1 MDLHCPREIRPWSRS
16 PAARAV
22 SLAVLWSTA
31 CGSTPTRP
39 SATALD
45 GVYTLR
51 IQTNCATLPPGERN
65 REYAAT
71 IAGRT
76 VTLSDATF
84 WLDPR
89 AGLRNTFEIS
99 VLGESVRLTLE
110 PRSLSRGGIV
120 EQTSPTTYFG
130 IVGEGQGSLQGES
143 RGRPVI
149 AGTFSAGFGSG
160 EDLLDN
166 DRHVGCASGAHEA
179 TFRFDPDRLFAPP
192 PGIAQTL
199 QRIELSGPSTVAPGE
214 TVQFEVTGYLPDGTT
229 RDVTAEATWSFGGGT
244 PLFGAHAG
252 IGPGGVVTGRSIGD
266 DELSA
271 FAKVPNFLPSLSSKA
286 EVIVTPPGTFRLA
299 GRVTLNGLA
308 SDPVVG
314 ALVTATAR
322 TAADLSATTD
332 WDGRY
337 KIFGVSG
344 PTTVRV
350 VKAGYVEQTVEI
362 AGAVNETLDV
372 ALPPSGALPNVAGSY
387 TLTVEADPTCAE
399 NLPEGAR
406 VRQYPATIVQ
416 VGSTVEVRLT
426 GAAWDQSIAGQ
437 GDRFLGRV
445 QPDAVIFE
453 LAEIDYWGGSGPL
466 GPYIGELLTSPLGW
480 SLTIAGRAITAVTAD
495 GLPGV
500 LDGGFS
506 VWNRSIFALP
516 RAGDPMAAC
525 YGRGTEFSFAKR

>member
-1 MDLHCPREIRPWSRS
+1 
-16 PAARAV
+16 
-22 SLAVLWSTA
+22 
-31 CGSTPTRP
+31 
-39 SATALD
+39 
-45 GVYTLR
+45 
-51 IQTNCATLPPGERN
+51 
-65 REYAAT
+65 
-71 IAGRT
+71 
-76 VTLSDATF
+76 
-84 WLDPR
+84 
-89 AGLRNTFEIS
+89 
-99 VLGESVRLTLE
+99 
-110 PRSLSRGGIV
+110 
-120 EQTSPTTYFG
+120 
-130 IVGEGQGSLQGES
+130 
-143 RGRPVI
+143 
-149 AGTFSAGFGSG
+149 
-160 EDLLDN
+160 
-166 DRHVGCASGAHEA
+166 
-179 TFRFDPDRLFAPP
+179 
-192 PGIAQTL
+192 
-199 QRIELSGPSTVAPGE
+199 
-214 TVQFEVTGYLPDGTT
+214 
-229 RDVTAEATWSFGGGT
+229 
-244 PLFGAHAG
+244 
-252 IGPGGVVTGRSIGD
+252 
-266 DELSA
+266 
-271 FAKVPNFLPSLSSKA
+271 VPNFLASLSSKA

-525 YGRGTEFSFAKR
+525 YGQGTEFSFAKR